1 MSGEEEA
8 RRTFRRIRIR
18 MQIKH
23 FKCTTQT
30 DSDECQRRE
39 EEGPGRGQRTE
50 DSEVCVGE
58 RERQGRVRDSAA
70 QVGSAIM
77 EPLLTHLG
85 QLPID

>member
-30 DSDECQRRE
+30 DSDECQRRK
-39 EEGPGRGQRTE
+39 EEGQGRGQRTE

-58 RERQGRVRDSAA
+58 RETGKSERQCSASG
-70 QVGSAIM
+70 QCHNGTT
-77 EPLLTHLG
+77 THSLRAVA
-85 QLPID
+85 D